1 MAAGKYSFAIE
12 QGSTVDF
19 EIAYKDSNNNP
30 IDLTGYQA
38 RMQIRPSKGSDSVY
52 LTLSSS
58 ATPPNSSPADGTGLN
73 MSGSNGLNPPTSGTI
88 GIFIAANSSSQLNFN
103 EAVYDLEIITGS
115 TYPVVTRLIE
125 GSVRL
130 IKEVTEGS
138 Y

>member
-19 EIAYKDSNNNP
+19 EIAYKDSNGNP
-30 IDLTGYQA
+30 IDLTDYQA
-38 RMQIRPSKGSDSVY
+38 RMQIRPSKGSDTVY

-58 ATPPNSSPADGTGLN
+58 YAADGTGLH
-73 MSGSNGLNPPTSGTI
+73 MSGSDDLNPPTSGTI
-88 GIFIAANSSSQLNFN
+88 GIYISANTSSLLDFN
-103 EAVYDLEIITGS
+103 EAVYDLEIVTGS

-125 GSVRL
+125 GSIRL
-130 IKEVTEGS
+130 LKEVTEGD